1 VRTCPDCGGK
11 VSKLGDDVSEMLEHV
26 PASFFAIRH
35 VRPKL
40 SCTKCDQIVQSRWWA
55 AHAIKSEFR

>member
-1 VRTCPDCGGK
+1 M
-11 VSKLGDDVSEMLEHV
+11 SKLGDDVSEMLEHV